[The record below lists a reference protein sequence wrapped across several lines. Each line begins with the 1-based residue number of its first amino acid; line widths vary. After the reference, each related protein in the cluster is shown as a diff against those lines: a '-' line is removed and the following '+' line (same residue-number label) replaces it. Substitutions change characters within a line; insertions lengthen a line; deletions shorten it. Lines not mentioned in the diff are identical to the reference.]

1 MFSAIDETIKEIA
14 VKHGISIG
22 RDDPILIFQTMN
34 SRLLEQHRTA
44 QKELL
49 SNFKEEIEQISSQ
62 WQDDA
67 KNKAEKILN
76 SALQASKSALKSQL
90 SIAATEHAKLVK
102 AELSKSVDEIRQL
115 NNESKTISKLNLIA
129 CTGILIA
136 SGIIAVVLGFN

>member
-1 MFSAIDETIKEIA
+1 MSSAIDETIKEIA

-76 SALQASKSALKSQL
+76 SALEASKSAIESQL
-90 SIAATEHAKLVK
+90 SIAATEHASLVK
-102 AELSKSVDEIRQL
+102 AELVKSVEEI
-115 NNESKTISKLNLIA
+115 TKLNSEAKKSNRFTFYSCSALLLFSCVFAMVMTI
-129 CTGILIA
+129 
-136 SGIIAVVLGFN
+136 F

>member
-1 MFSAIDETIKEIA
+1 MSSAIDESIKEIA

-34 SRLLEQHRTA
+34 ERLLEQHQVA
-44 QKELL
+44 QQELL

-76 SALQASKSALKSQL
+76 SALQASKSAFESQL
-90 SIAATEHAKLVK
+90 DMTAKKNAALFKPELEIAIG
-102 AELSKSVDEIRQL
+102 EIRVL
-115 NNESKTISKLNLIA
+115 NREAKQVCRHTLYFYSALLCLCCVFSVIMYLL
-129 CTGILIA
+129 
-136 SGIIAVVLGFN
+136 